1 MAAVDNGLSIG
12 NFEGHQVT
20 RDKTMESQWT
30 PPLSEDD
37 TQESGDFHNYLRAFY
52 PYHPA
57 STISSG
63 DGDESSVTV
72 PINQGDVILV
82 HSVQPNGWADGTLLA
97 SGARGWLPTNYC
109 EPYDPELMRNLLD
122 ALTYTWEFVRGH
134 EDDDPS
140 IFLGQDYVRG
150 MIAGIR
156 LLLQRTNCLS
166 REESIVKN
174 VHTLRRARRYMLSD
188 LSSFSKAASSLQELC
203 QKDVSRDAFYEM
215 LDDIVVKAFKVTIRA
230 IRFLDSWFHHI
241 DQSLGEN
248 TPSLTPPLSV
258 SEVCKSESGDAH
270 ETRPRSAVVRLSGV
284 LKPISPISPLLLR
297 GPHAW
302 APISQTSDT
311 LDVPLSSSGRSRPSS
326 YLQKRSSACHRLSY
340 SARCPM
346 ARDRWFASDT
356 LTAAHDAFLSSLGVF
371 TGLHLGSRASME
383 LLSETKQAVVSCSAL
398 LDIVEDIMSRE
409 ARRSRTLDD
418 AKEHLKRTLA
428 ALIQTISAQADEDD
442 FLLTNSE
449 HSPIQAATSCVR
461 SASVCVAE
469 ANAVIERIGDFE
481 STSGHETTG
490 LGISQAV
497 ESTAGGQKERPSP
510 LIFEEDYELVEIPLP
525 YSPSAPSPP
534 SNAEKIPMKLTAAV
548 ISPELFDLRPS
559 LSTLSAPR
567 ESIDGTCSRL
577 SCDTVVRPNSS
588 AERITSTDH
597 RKLPSLELEI
607 PLTSPILFPESPR
620 NSQEQSPEYQTD
632 SRVVSFARTNS
643 TDYSSLRSS
652 HASMTS
658 IPSTVATSPDDS
670 PIKECPKLD
679 LQGSFDSLSE
689 SQSTLADDCEDD
701 ETELL
706 TNTYAHELMLN
717 KDGQVLGGSLSALV
731 ERLTLHDI
739 TPDAMFVNT
748 FYLTFRQFCQPIEFA
763 QRLSERFEYVGSS
776 PVIAKP
782 VRLRIYNVLKGW
794 LELHWRCEVDMEAVP
809 VIEALAT
816 GSLQMTLPSA
826 SKRLLEL
833 LEKAE
838 HTSHNGEVPR
848 VLSLQG
854 KTNTVIG
861 SSVDLDAPLPTPVVS
876 KSQLGLLKKF
886 ELKSATCSILDF
898 DPLELARQFTLIESK
913 IFCRITPDELLDGE
927 FNKAKEV
934 SKAVNVKAMSKLSTD
949 LANLVTDTILQHPE
963 PKKRAVILKQWV
975 KIAKKCRE
983 LNNYDSLVAIV
994 SALNSSMV
1002 SRLKKTWDLVSP
1014 KTVAR
1019 LDELRPI
1026 SEGRMTLLRKL
1037 LENHG
1042 APCIPF
1048 VGLTLTDLTFNH
1060 EANKKM
1066 RKLGRSTGD
1075 SGSAIEEQYI
1085 INFDRYVK
1093 IARFIGDLQ
1102 RFQVPYHLA
1111 PVPEMQNWME
1121 AQIKRVRIDENASP
1135 QAYYR
1140 RSLILEPREMQPPKL
1155 SPEPSSADSV
1165 YTSFS
1170 SVSSTSG
1177 ISERP
1182 SLSAK
1187 SSFWTSLGL
1196 PQGMHSKERVSG

>member
-1 MAAVDNGLSIG
+1 MSVIDDALSIR
-12 NFEGHQVT
+12 NFEGLDQVT
-20 RDKTMESQWT
+20 RNNTQWT
-30 PPLSEDD
+30 PPLAEEDI
-37 TQESGDFHNYLRAFY
+37 QEESGGFHNYLRAFY

-166 REESIVKN
+166 REETLVKN

-203 QKDVSRDAFYEM
+203 QTDISREAFYET
-215 LDDIVVKAFKVTIRA
+215 LDDIIARAFKVTIRA
-230 IRFLDSWFHHI
+230 VRFLDSWFHHI
-241 DQSLGEN
+241 DQSGNEN
-248 TPSLTPPLSV
+248 TPPLTPPLPV
-258 SEVCKSESGDAH
+258 PDVCTNESEKATYD
-270 ETRPRSAVVRLSGV
+270 TRPRSAMIRLSG
-284 LKPISPISPLLLR
+284 LLQPLSPNSPLLPP
-297 GPHAW
+297 GPHAR
-302 APISQTSDT
+302 APVSQNPDS
-311 LDVPLSSSGRSRPSS
+311 LDVPLSTTGRSRPSS

-346 ARDRWFASDT
+346 VRDRKFASDT

-383 LLSETKQAVVSCSAL
+383 LLSETKHAVVSCSAL

-409 ARRSRTLDD
+409 SRRSRVLDD
-418 AKEHLKRTLA
+418 AKEHLKNTLA
-428 ALIQTISAQADEDD
+428 ALIQTISAQADEDE
-442 FLLTNSE
+442 FMLTSSE

-481 STSGHETTG
+481 PSSGQETTG
-490 LGISQAV
+490 LGITQAV

-510 LIFEEDYELVEIPLP
+510 LIIEEDYEMVEKPLP
-525 YSPSAPSPP
+525 YSPPAPSPP
-534 SNAEKIPMKLTAAV
+534 SHAEKLPMGLTVANLSSAR
-548 ISPELFDLRPS
+548 SSLRAS
-559 LSTLSAPR
+559 LSTPSAPR
-567 ESIDGTCSRL
+567 ESIDGTCPRL
-577 SCDTVVRPNSS
+577 SCDTVVRPHSS
-588 AERITSTDH
+588 AEGTTSTDH
-597 RKLPSLELEI
+597 RNVPSLELEI
-607 PLTSPILFPESPR
+607 PMTSPILFPGSPQ
-620 NSQEQSPEYQTD
+620 NSQEQSPEFED
-632 SRVVSFARTNS
+632 NSRVVSFAGTNTS
-643 TDYSSLRSS
+643 EFSSLRFSRDS
-652 HASMTS
+652 MASL
-658 IPSTVATSPDDS
+658 PSTVATSPDDS
-670 PIKECPKLD
+670 PIKECAKLD
-679 LQGSFDSLSE
+679 LQGSFGNLSE
-689 SQSTLADDCEDD
+689 SRSTLADDCDDD

-717 KDGQVLGGSLSALV
+717 KDGQVLGGSLPALV

-763 QRLSERFEYVGSS
+763 RRLSERFEYVGSS

-816 GSLQMTLPSA
+816 GSLQVTLPSA
-826 SKRLLEL
+826 STRLLEL
-833 LEKAE
+833 LQKAA
-838 HTSHNGEVPR
+838 HTSHNGKASR

-861 SSVDLDAPLPTPVVS
+861 SSVDLDAPLPAPVVS

-1019 LDELRPI
+1019 LDDLRPI

-1060 EANKKM
+1060 EANKKT
-1066 RKLGRSTGD
+1066 RKLGRSTGE
-1075 SGSAIEEQYI
+1075 SGSIGEEQYV

-1165 YTSFS
+1165 QTSFS
-1170 SVSSTSG
+1170 SISSASG
-1177 ISERP
+1177 VSERP
-1182 SLSAK
+1182 TLSAK

-1196 PQGMHSKERVSG
+1196 PQGMHSKEKVTG